1 MEDAHELDVR
11 EFADA
16 DALVAAAAAASLTRD
31 GAVTL
36 TNLRV
41 THRKR
46 RGQRQFWVTAAPPAG
61 GLEVHMSF
69 RRADLDDGRRDVTML
84 WETDAHAAAFEAA
97 TPGAIIARASGT
109 LEAPRRQMEDG
120 HVAGTR
126 RCMWCGAAS
135 CAGSSPGRRCPA
147 AAPVLRCGR
156 IEWSRTSPNDDD
168 DDDDDD
174 TAGDDT
180 AGDAWLVFDM
190 AFDRDMNAAEH
201 GALSR
206 QMSMCVAANRRAR
219 RPFRIA
225 AISPNEADDDPS
237 NAAAPSS
244 SSSGQCITS
253 EHRSDA
259 EYSFVVSRD
268 DTADPA
274 MGRNAWRRLP
284 WARWG
289 ATCGGPRTW
298 RRFDPNRVIYL
309 SADAAETLDEIADGD
324 VLVIGG
330 LVDHR
335 EKPGMALDRAL
346 DDVNA
351 PIRWRTARLP
361 LGGHVRLLKN
371 AHLPCLAV
379 CQLLLL
385 ARDLA
390 GDALA
395 LDDGLAAQLAAA
407 AAERGGGGREGRD
420 GRRKMKS
427 GGDERDV
434 KDEKDGGSMEGGSM
448 RGAWNLAISSCPAFR
463 CAPLHKYVVWL
474 PPHDALNGERRGGAR
489 NRPSGVTDVRALV
502 APS

>member
-1 MEDAHELDVR
+1 MEGAMEDAQELDVR
-11 EFADA
+11 EYAHADV
-16 DALVAAAAAASLTRD
+16 LVAAAAAAAASSRD
-31 GAVTL
+31 GTVTL

-46 RGQRQFWVTAAPPAG
+46 RGKRQFWVTAAPPAG

-69 RRADLDDGRRDVTML
+69 RRADLDDGRREEDVTML
-84 WETDAHAAAFEAA
+84 WETDAHAVAFEAA
-97 TPGAIIARASGT
+97 TPGAIIARATGT
-109 LEAPRRQMEDG
+109 LEAPRRQILEDG
-120 HVAGTR
+120 HVEGTR

-135 CAGSSPGRRCPA
+135 CVGSSPGRARCPA

-156 IEWSRTSPNDDD
+156 VEWARTSPNGDDD
-168 DDDDDD
+168 SGAAD
-174 TAGDDT
+174 A
-180 AGDAWLVFDM
+180 DAWLVFDM

-206 QMSMCVAANRRAR
+206 QVSMCVAANRRAR

-225 AISPNEADDDPS
+225 AISPNEADDDL
-237 NAAAPSS
+237 ATSS
-244 SSSGQCITS
+244 SSSAASSSI
-253 EHRSDA
+253 ESDSP
-259 EYSFVVSRD
+259 SFVA
-268 DTADPA
+268 ADPA

-298 RRFDPNRVIYL
+298 RRFDPDRVIYL
-309 SADAAETLDEIADGD
+309 SADATDTLDEIADGD

-385 ARDLA
+385 GRELARDA
-390 GDALA
+390 DALN
-395 LDDGLAAQLAAA
+395 DGLAAAAA

-420 GRRKMKS
+420 GRRKTKS
-427 GGDERDV
+427 GGEECDV
-434 KDEKDGGSMEGGSM
+434 HEKDGEMEGGSM
-448 RGAWNLAISSCPAFR
+448 RGVWNLAISSCPAFR

-502 APS
+502 ALS

>member
-1 MEDAHELDVR
+1 MEDAQELDVR
-11 EFADA
+11 EYADA
-16 DALVAAAAAASLTRD
+16 NALVAAAATAASSSRD
-31 GAVTL
+31 GTVTL

-69 RRADLDDGRRDVTML
+69 RRADLDDGRREEDGAML

-109 LEAPRRQMEDG
+109 LEAPRRQILEDG
-120 HVAGTR
+120 HVEGTR

-156 IEWSRTSPNDDD
+156 IEWARTSPNGDDD
-168 DDDDDD
+168 DSG
-174 TAGDDT
+174 A
-180 AGDAWLVFDM
+180 DAWLVFDM

-206 QMSMCVAANRRAR
+206 QVSMCVAANRRAR

-225 AISPNEADDDPS
+225 AISPNEADDDLA
-237 NAAAPSS
+237 AAAPSS
-244 SSSGQCITS
+244 SSTTI
-253 EHRSDA
+253 ESDSP
-259 EYSFVVSRD
+259 SFVVSRD
-268 DTADPA
+268 DAADPA

-309 SADAAETLDEIADGD
+309 SADAADTLDEIADGD
-324 VLVIGG
+324 VLVLGG

-346 DDVNA
+346 DDVCA

-385 ARDLA
+385 ARELA
-390 GDALA
+390 GDAVA
-395 LDDGLAAQLAAA
+395 LNDGLA

-420 GRRKMKS
+420 GRRKTRS

-434 KDEKDGGSMEGGSM
+434 HEKDGEMEGGSM
-448 RGAWNLAISSCPAFR
+448 RGVWNVAISSCPAFR

-502 APS
+502 ALS

>member
-1 MEDAHELDVR
+1 MEDAQELDVR
-11 EFADA
+11 EYADA
-16 DALVAAAAAASLTRD
+16 DALVAAAATAASSSRD
-31 GAVTL
+31 GTVTL

-46 RGQRQFWVTAAPPAG
+46 RGKRQFWVTAAPPAG

-69 RRADLDDGRRDVTML
+69 RRADLDDGRREEDAAML

-109 LEAPRRQMEDG
+109 LEAPRRQILEDG
-120 HVAGTR
+120 HVEGTR

-156 IEWSRTSPNDDD
+156 VEWARTSPNGDDD
-168 DDDDDD
+168 SGAAD
-174 TAGDDT
+174 A
-180 AGDAWLVFDM
+180 DAWLVFDM

-206 QMSMCVAANRRAR
+206 QVSMCVAANRRAR

-225 AISPNEADDDPS
+225 AISPNEADDDL
-237 NAAAPSS
+237 AAVAPSS
-244 SSSGQCITS
+244 SSSSI
-253 EHRSDA
+253 ESDSP
-259 EYSFVVSRD
+259 SFVVSRD
-268 DTADPA
+268 DPADPA

-298 RRFDPNRVIYL
+298 RRFDPDRVIYL
-309 SADAAETLDEIADGD
+309 SADAADTLDEIADGD

-385 ARDLA
+385 ARELA
-390 GDALA
+390 GDAVA
-395 LDDGLAAQLAAA
+395 LNDGLA

-420 GRRKMKS
+420 GRRKTKS
-427 GGDERDV
+427 GGEECDV
-434 KDEKDGGSMEGGSM
+434 HEKDGEMEGGSM
-448 RGAWNLAISSCPAFR
+448 RGVWNLAISSCPAFR

-502 APS
+502 ALS

>member
-1 MEDAHELDVR
+1 MEDAQELDVR
-11 EFADA
+11 EYADA
-16 DALVAAAAAASLTRD
+16 DALVAAAATAASSSRD
-31 GAVTL
+31 GTVTL

-46 RGQRQFWVTAAPPAG
+46 RGRRQFWVTAAPPAG

-69 RRADLDDGRRDVTML
+69 RRADLDDGRREEDAAML

-109 LEAPRRQMEDG
+109 LEAPRRQILEDG
-120 HVAGTR
+120 HVEGTR

-156 IEWSRTSPNDDD
+156 IEWARTSPNGDDD
-168 DDDDDD
+168 DSGG
-174 TAGDDT
+174 A
-180 AGDAWLVFDM
+180 DAWLVFDM
-190 AFDRDMNAAEH
+190 AFDGDMNAAEH

-206 QMSMCVAANRRAR
+206 QVSMCVAANRRAR

-225 AISPNEADDDPS
+225 AISPNEADDDL
-237 NAAAPSS
+237 AAVAPSS
-244 SSSGQCITS
+244 SSSIEADS
-253 EHRSDA
+253 P
-259 EYSFVVSRD
+259 SFVVNECD
-268 DTADPA
+268 DAADDPA

-298 RRFDPNRVIYL
+298 RRFDPDRVIYL
-309 SADAAETLDEIADGD
+309 SADAADTLDEIADGD
-324 VLVIGG
+324 VLVLGG

-346 DDVNA
+346 DDVCA

-361 LGGHVRLLKN
+361 LRGHVRLLKN

-385 ARDLA
+385 ARELA
-390 GDALA
+390 VDAVA
-395 LDDGLAAQLAAA
+395 LNDGLA

-420 GRRKMKS
+420 GRRKTRS
-427 GGDERDV
+427 GGANECDV
-434 KDEKDGGSMEGGSM
+434 HEKDGEMEGGSM
-448 RGAWNLAISSCPAFR
+448 RGVWNVAISSCPAFR

-502 APS
+502 ALS

>member
-1 MEDAHELDVR
+1 MEDAQELDVR
-11 EFADA
+11 EYADA
-16 DALVAAAAAASLTRD
+16 DALVAAAATAASSSRD
-31 GAVTL
+31 GTVTL

-69 RRADLDDGRRDVTML
+69 RRADLDDGRREEDAAML

-109 LEAPRRQMEDG
+109 LEAPRRQILEDG
-120 HVAGTR
+120 HVEGTR

-156 IEWSRTSPNDDD
+156 IEWARTSPNGDDD
-168 DDDDDD
+168 DSG
-174 TAGDDT
+174 A
-180 AGDAWLVFDM
+180 DAWLVFDM

-206 QMSMCVAANRRAR
+206 QVSMCVAANRRAR

-225 AISPNEADDDPS
+225 AISPNEADDDL
-237 NAAAPSS
+237 AAVAPSS
-244 SSSGQCITS
+244 SSTTI
-253 EHRSDA
+253 ESDSP
-259 EYSFVVSRD
+259 SFVVNECD
-268 DTADPA
+268 DAADPA

-298 RRFDPNRVIYL
+298 RRFDPKRVIYL
-309 SADAAETLDEIADGD
+309 SADAADTLDEIADGD
-324 VLVIGG
+324 VLVLGG

-346 DDVNA
+346 DDVCA

-385 ARDLA
+385 ARELA
-390 GDALA
+390 GDAVA
-395 LDDGLAAQLAAA
+395 LNDGLA

-420 GRRKMKS
+420 GRRKTRS

-434 KDEKDGGSMEGGSM
+434 HEKDGEMEGGSM
-448 RGAWNLAISSCPAFR
+448 RGVWNVAISSCPAFR

-502 APS
+502 ALS

>member
-1 MEDAHELDVR
+1 MEDAQELDVR
-11 EFADA
+11 EYADA
-16 DALVAAAAAASLTRD
+16 DALVAAAATAASSSRD
-31 GAVTL
+31 GTVTL

-69 RRADLDDGRRDVTML
+69 RRADLDDGRREEDAAML

-109 LEAPRRQMEDG
+109 LEAPRRQILEDG
-120 HVAGTR
+120 HVEGTR

-135 CAGSSPGRRCPA
+135 CAGSSPGRRCPV

-156 IEWSRTSPNDDD
+156 IEWARTSPNGDDD
-168 DDDDDD
+168 DSG
-174 TAGDDT
+174 A
-180 AGDAWLVFDM
+180 DAWLVFDM

-206 QMSMCVAANRRAR
+206 QVSMCVAANRRAR

-225 AISPNEADDDPS
+225 AISPNEADDDL
-237 NAAAPSS
+237 AAVAPSS
-244 SSSGQCITS
+244 SSSTTI
-253 EHRSDA
+253 ESDSP
-259 EYSFVVSRD
+259 SFVVSRD
-268 DTADPA
+268 DAADPA

-284 WARWG
+284 WSRWG

-298 RRFDPNRVIYL
+298 RRFNPDRVIYL
-309 SADAAETLDEIADGD
+309 SADAADTLDEIADGD
-324 VLVIGG
+324 VLVLGG

-346 DDVNA
+346 DDVCA

-385 ARDLA
+385 ARELA
-390 GDALA
+390 GDAVA
-395 LDDGLAAQLAAA
+395 LNDGLA

-420 GRRKMKS
+420 GRRKTRS
-427 GGDERDV
+427 RGDERDV
-434 KDEKDGGSMEGGSM
+434 HEKDGEMEGGSM
-448 RGAWNLAISSCPAFR
+448 RGVWNVAISSCPAFR

-502 APS
+502 ALS

>member
-1 MEDAHELDVR
+1 MEDAQELDVR
-11 EFADA
+11 EYADA
-16 DALVAAAAAASLTRD
+16 DALVAAAATAASSSRD
-31 GAVTL
+31 GTVTL

-61 GLEVHMSF
+61 GLEVHVSF
-69 RRADLDDGRRDVTML
+69 RRADLDDGRREEDATML

-109 LEAPRRQMEDG
+109 LEAPRRQILEDG
-120 HVAGTR
+120 HVEGTR

-156 IEWSRTSPNDDD
+156 IEWARTSPNGDDD
-168 DDDDDD
+168 S
-174 TAGDDT
+174 
-180 AGDAWLVFDM
+180 GDAWLVFDM

-206 QMSMCVAANRRAR
+206 QVSMCVAANRRAR

-225 AISPNEADDDPS
+225 AISPNEADDDLS

-244 SSSGQCITS
+244 SSSI
-253 EHRSDA
+253 ESDSP
-259 EYSFVVSRD
+259 SFVVSRD
-268 DTADPA
+268 DAAEPA

-289 ATCGGPRTW
+289 AACGGPRTW

-309 SADAAETLDEIADGD
+309 SADAADTLDEIADGD
-324 VLVIGG
+324 VLVLGG

-385 ARDLA
+385 ARELA
-390 GDALA
+390 GDAVA
-395 LDDGLAAQLAAA
+395 LNDGLATQLAA
-407 AAERGGGGREGRD
+407 AAERGGGGREGQD
-420 GRRKMKS
+420 GRRKTKS
-427 GGDERDV
+427 GGDECDV
-434 KDEKDGGSMEGGSM
+434 KDEKDGEMEGGSM
-448 RGAWNLAISSCPAFR
+448 RGAWNLAIASCPAFR